1 MIIGTGIDIVQ
12 VNRFDS
18 WVNNEKL
25 LSRFFHPEEV
35 KYILG
40 QNTNQAETIA
50 ARFAAKEA
58 LGKALGTGLRGF
70 ALKDIWV
77 RRDGKGKPY
86 IEVFPAFLE
95 ITKSYNCVKI
105 HLSISHEKEYAC
117 AIVILEN

>member
-70 ALKDIWV
+70 ALKDICRWF
-77 RRDGKGKPY
+77 KSSLYKYY
-86 IEVFPAFLE
+86 I
-95 ITKSYNCVKI
+95 TR
-105 HLSISHEKEYAC
+105 
-117 AIVILEN
+117 

>member
-1 MIIGTGIDIVQ
+1 MQGEDRNACHFI
-12 VNRFDS
+12 
-18 WVNNEKL
+18 
-25 LSRFFHPEEV
+25 
-35 KYILG
+35 
-40 QNTNQAETIA
+40 
-50 ARFAAKEA
+50 KEA

-77 RRDGKGKPY
+77 RRDEKGKPY

-95 ITKSYNCVKI
+95 ITKSYNCVRI